1 MRALPLALI
10 AIGCGAAAACGPV
23 YKTNYELTPPQTAEG
38 RMCVTQCQQTKGAC
52 QSAGYDRYAR
62 CKSEQRAYAERK
74 FNEYRIQQLL
84 LGQPIKKSQRSFYG
98 GYSCSHEQSY
108 KSGCEQDF
116 VGCFSTCGG
125 TVTPHTVCVR
135 NCEPPPAQPGHQLS
149 GGPDAPLPR

>member
-10 AIGCGAAAACGPV
+10 ALGCGAAAACGPV
-23 YKTNYELTPPQTAEG
+23 YKTTYELTPPQTAEG

-52 QSAGYDRYAR
+52 QNAGYDRYAR

-84 LGQPIKKSQRSFYG
+84 LGLPIKKSQQSFYG

-125 TVTPHTVCVR
+125 AVTPHTVCVR
-135 NCEPPPAQPGHQLS
+135 NCEPPPARPGHQLS
-149 GGPDAPLPR
+149 DAPGAQPPR